1 MDAILTDE
9 STHLITGC
17 TRVLSKCFVRLI
29 LFGCAQQ
36 WHCEC
41 VALQV
46 HYISASSGVGNP
58 APVKYIPIF
67 LCANPCSLDTD
78 AQCWHI
84 GTLHVTYFELRVAC
98 CALHMCACALDNDG
112 QYWHKKII
120 WGQGDGGAGARPRP
134 LGVPTHSVTQ

>member
-1 MDAILTDE
+1 M
-9 STHLITGC
+9 C
-17 TRVLSKCFVRLI
+17 VLHYKCKRI
-29 LFGCAQQ
+29 
-36 WHCEC
+36 
-41 VALQV
+41 
-46 HYISASSGVGNP
+46 ISASSGVGNP
-58 APVKYIPIF
+58 APVKYIPIS
-67 LCANPCSLDTD
+67 LCAIPCSLDTD

-134 LGVPTHSVTQ
+134 LGAPTHSVTQ